1 MKDFGKLLGTFLT
14 SGATV
19 SSITYVGNHLNPLAA
34 GIISGVPISIPS
46 MALIK
51 GRNNQK
57 KFIWSAFIMVSFLS
71 LITGLCSFL
80 MYKTSLSDI
89 YCIVISFLSWCLG
102 AFIYYLYIYGK
113 NNSK

>member
-1 MKDFGKLLGTFLT
+1 MGNISKLVETFLL

-19 SSITYVGNHLNPLAA
+19 TGITYVGNHFNPLAA

-46 MALIK
+46 MGLIK
-51 GRNNQK
+51 GRSNQQ

-71 LITGLCSFL
+71 LITGLCALL
-80 MYKTSLSDI
+80 MYKTTLSDI
-89 YCIVISFLSWCLG
+89 HCILISFLSWCLG

-113 NNSK
+113 KK